1 MRHGLFGAAGVLLVP
16 LLHVLLAEHLVSG
29 RRALGLLGALSSIC
43 KHRRLAYKARRTIYA
58 RSRAHICASD
68 GRKRDLP
75 AFFVRVLALAVLV
88 AALVLVSA
96 DNSEHDVEYIAAPDL
111 TRTGL
116 AILEEV
122 RGGKGRG
129 GWDGGSY
136 QGVRGV

>member
-16 LLHVLLAEHLVSG
+16 FLHVLLAEHLVSG

-68 GRKRDLP
+68 GRKRNLP

-96 DNSEHDVEYIAAPDL
+96 DNSEHDVEYIAAAEL
-111 TRTGL
+111 TSSGFGHFR
-116 AILEEV
+116 EV
-122 RGGKGRG
+122 RGGERKRG
-129 GWDGGSY
+129 DGMCSEERE
-136 QGVRGV
+136 VE